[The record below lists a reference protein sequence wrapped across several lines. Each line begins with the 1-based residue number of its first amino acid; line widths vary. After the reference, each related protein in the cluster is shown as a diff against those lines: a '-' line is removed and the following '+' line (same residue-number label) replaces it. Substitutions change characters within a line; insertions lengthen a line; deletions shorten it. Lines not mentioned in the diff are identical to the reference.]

1 LLFFG
6 LVKRYKGLDTLLKAF
21 TKSIEQNLK
30 IKLIIAGEFYEDRK
44 IYDELISELN
54 INDQIIIF
62 DEYIPA
68 EKVKFFFSAC
78 DLVIQPYKTATQSG
92 VTQVAYHFNK
102 PMIVTDVGGLK
113 EIVPNGKVGFV
124 VEKENP
130 EQIAEAIN
138 KFFKEN
144 QVMALIENIKQE
156 KLKFSWDAMA
166 KGFKSLLAE
175 IKKP

>member
-1 LLFFG
+1 
-6 LVKRYKGLDTLLKAF
+6 
-21 TKSIEQNLK
+21 
-30 IKLIIAGEFYEDRK
+30 
-44 IYDELISELN
+44 
-54 INDQIIIF
+54 
-62 DEYIPA
+62 
-68 EKVKFFFSAC
+68 
-78 DLVIQPYKTATQSG
+78 
-92 VTQVAYHFNK
+92 NK

-138 KFFKEN
+138 DFFSNKKESFF
-144 QVMALIENIKQE
+144 IENIKHE

-166 KGFKSLLAE
+166 MGFKSLLTE